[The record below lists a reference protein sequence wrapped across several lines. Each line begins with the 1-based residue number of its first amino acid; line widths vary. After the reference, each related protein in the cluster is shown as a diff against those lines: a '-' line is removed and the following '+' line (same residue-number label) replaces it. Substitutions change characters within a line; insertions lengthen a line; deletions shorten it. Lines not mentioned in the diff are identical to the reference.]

1 MFLITTK
8 TMLILPVIGIGIAW
22 ASILTMPYSIL
33 ASDLPVKKMEYYMG
47 FLTFLWLFFKLLVVW
62 F

>member
-8 TMLILPVIGIGIAW
+8 TMLILPVIGIDIAW

-33 ASDLPVKKMEYYMG
+33 ASDLPVKKNGILYG
-47 FLTFLWLFFKLLVVW
+47 FF
-62 F
+62 